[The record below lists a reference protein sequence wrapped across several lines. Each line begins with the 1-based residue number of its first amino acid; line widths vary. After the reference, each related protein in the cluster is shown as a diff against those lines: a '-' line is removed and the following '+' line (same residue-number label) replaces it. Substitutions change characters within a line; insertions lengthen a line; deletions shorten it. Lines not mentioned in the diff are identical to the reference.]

1 MGKIKQ
7 GILGGFKGKVGTVI
21 GASWNGIAYMRG
33 LPQSIKNPK
42 TAAQQAQRAFFAEV
56 QDLVGQLTYEQ
67 LRFLFPNPEKEMS
80 RRNAMV
86 KQLAALPVVEEG
98 TKHVDLANLGT
109 IGNAPTADLPDVT
122 VTASRSSLNITW
134 NKENDWRTAHADE
147 YPTIFVANVT
157 RTKIFL
163 VHSTVVIG
171 ASACAVRQSFS
182 LSHVMLRLEREA
194 VMVTS
199 GNSAVG
205 ALPMVVRLAK
215 LTCMAPFSTTLA
227 AESCCTRAFRRDMP
241 LAELGNRKTSCS

>member
-86 KQLAALPVVEEG
+86 KQLAALSLVEEG

-122 VTASRSSLNITW
+122 VTASRSNLTISW
-134 NKENDWRTAHADE
+134 DKENDWRTAHADE

-157 RTKIFL
+157 RKKIFL
-163 VHSTVVIG
+163 VHATVTIG
-171 ASACAVRQSFS
+171 ESGEQSFNCES
-182 LSHVMLRLEREA
+182 AAYGIGSDEYVGFMLSTGKKIPL
-194 VMVTS
+194 
-199 GNSAVG
+199 VG
-205 ALPMVVRLAK
+205 FGTLGVV
-215 LTCMAPFSTTLA
+215 
-227 AESCCTRAFRRDMP
+227 
-241 LAELGNRKTSCS
+241 NRPARPPKKNN

>member
-98 TKHVDLANLGT
+98 TKHVDLANLNS
-109 IGNAPTADLPDVT
+109 IGNAATADMPDVT
-122 VTASRSSLNITW
+122 VAAAGENLTISWDGASDFRS
-134 NKENDWRTAHADE
+134 EHADE

-157 RTKIFL
+157 KKKVYL
-163 VHSTVVIG
+163 VNSTAAIG
-171 ASACAVRQSFS
+171 ASGAQSF
-182 LSHVMLRLEREA
+182 
-194 VMVTS
+194 
-199 GNSAVG
+199 NVG
-205 ALPMVVRLAK
+205 
-215 LTCMAPFSTTLA
+215 LA
-227 AESCCTRAFRRDMP
+227 AYGEAEDTFSGFM
-241 LAELGNRKTSCS
+241 LATGSKIALVGFGTMSVAKRPARPKKNA